1 MEKKTIIVDVNTD
14 DGVKSLN
21 RLEASFEDVYGEV
34 QPLTGRIGELEDQL
48 YEMASAGQQGTQEFT
63 QLAAQIGKMKKVIV
77 DVDMAVDG
85 MSGTMSQKLG
95 GSIQGL
101 AGGFELAQGVM
112 GAFGAESAKVE
123 EALLKV
129 NSAMAIAQGVQ
140 SVRESIPAF
149 KALGSVIAQTT
160 VGQKLLNVAQIAGAA
175 AMRVINTVMAANP
188 IGLVVTAVA
197 GLSAAFY
204 ALTQRTD
211 KAALAQKEL
220 QRQLKLTKKLSKESQ
235 DNLTKNWDA
244 NNIKTQQ
251 AIDLMKAKGATDK
264 EVYIAEKDFIDQQL
278 RQMDV
283 QRMSGTKLTTEQYAN
298 YQQLTNDKKILDAE
312 YQSFLA
318 DKLQESNEK
327 VKESIEKR
335 KAAENDAT
343 NERKEK
349 EKEAAEAIIAEQKK
363 IYDESVR
370 LNAERILSEDAQFK
384 LKQELINTAQ
394 EQELAQLV
402 EAYDAKYLI
411 AANNAEL
418 ELLLDA
424 QFKIDQAAIDEKYRK
439 EKEEKQKAAD
449 EDELARKKAMAL
461 ASLDATKGGLQGI
474 SDLVGAFAGKS
485 IGAQKKAFNTQK
497 KLNIAMATIDTI
509 KGAVSAFT
517 GMTNTIPGPVGLA
530 LGAVAAAGV
539 VASGVANVK
548 KITST
553 QFEGGG
559 GVSASTGDGV
569 SGSVGQASNPAS
581 FNVVGNSN
589 TNQLMEGL
597 NNQQPVKTYVVSS
610 DVTSAQSLDR
620 NQIKTATL

>member
-101 AGGFELAQGVM
+101 SGGFELAQGVM
-112 GAFGAESAKVE
+112 GAFGTESAKVE

-149 KALGSVIAQTT
+149 KALNAVLMS
-160 VGQKLLNVAQIAGAA
+160 
-175 AMRVINTVMAANP
+175 NP
-188 IGLVVTAVA
+188 IGLIVTAFIA
-197 GLSAAFY
+197 LSAAAMYF
-204 ALTQRTD
+204 ATKANAEVID
-211 KAALAQKEL
+211 AFNKSKAASETYRK
-220 QRQLKLTKKLSKESQ
+220 QL
-235 DNLTKNWDA
+235 
-244 NNIKTQQ
+244 
-251 AIDLMKAKGATDK
+251 
-264 EVYIAEKDFIDQQL
+264 EK
-278 RQMDV
+278 
-283 QRMSGTKLTTEQYAN
+283 
-298 YQQLTNDKKILDAE
+298 
-312 YQSFLA
+312 
-318 DKLQESNEK
+318 
-327 VKESIEKR
+327 
-335 KAAENDAT
+335 
-343 NERKEK
+343 
-349 EKEAAEAIIAEQKK
+349 
-363 IYDESVR
+363 
-370 LNAERILSEDAQFK
+370 
-384 LKQELINTAQ
+384 TAQ
-394 EQELAQLV
+394 EQNKINDKILKDLDREAARRIAMGEDASKVQREINAEKIKTLEISVEQDKAEVRILNSEKEKLKASQQQTKEKLQQQILAAKQAIIDDKIGVFQALNIKKIGDALTQIKEIDKETEKQLQATNAQLTLRNKEIEDSEDAIDSLKTAQISLNNESNKANDEAAKKRKEELAAIAEINAGKLALETTFLQTKR
-402 EAYDAKYLI
+402 AKTLE
-411 AANNAEL
+411 NNAIDL
-418 ELLLDA
+418 DLLKEQTD
-424 QFKIDQAAIDEKYRK
+424 KEAAVNEAARLA
-439 EKEEKQKAAD
+439 EAEKQKKAD
-449 EDELARKKAMAL
+449 EAEKARKLNMMNM
-461 ASLDATKGGLQGI
+461 SLDATKGGLQGI

-485 IGAQKKAFNTQK
+485 LSAQKKAFNTQK

-517 GMTNTIPGPVGLA
+517 GMTATIPGPVGLA

-559 GVSASTGDGV
+559 GVSAATGAGV

-597 NNQQPVKTYVVSS
+597 NNQQPVKAYVVSG